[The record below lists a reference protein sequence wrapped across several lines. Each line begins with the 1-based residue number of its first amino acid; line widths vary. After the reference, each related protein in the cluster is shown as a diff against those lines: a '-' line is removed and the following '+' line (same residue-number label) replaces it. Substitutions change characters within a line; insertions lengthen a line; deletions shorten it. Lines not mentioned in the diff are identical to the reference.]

1 MISNRA
7 RQKAGPLVAKV
18 CLGDKEWGI
27 NWDGIIRLPEAKS
40 VKDAFVLKL
49 ETWSE
54 KGGYVCAVLCL
65 VAQSCPTLCKP
76 TDPPGSSL
84 QARQAPLSIEFSSQA
99 YWSGLP
105 FPPAEDLPD
114 PGIKPISPALTDGLF
129 YH

>member
-1 MISNRA
+1 MSVVLRSQLSGLGSMISNRA

-76 TDPPGSSL
+76 TDPPGSSVHRIL
-84 QARQAPLSIEFSSQA
+84 QSSILEWVAISSCRR
-99 YWSGLP
+99 S
-105 FPPAEDLPD
+105 
-114 PGIKPISPALTDGLF
+114 S
-129 YH
+129 